1 MNQVNVSC
9 HIVKKK
15 ITNIKYKLDK
25 AKYIMWSLTKTFKWI
40 LTIKSWI
47 RLHLCSSK

>member
-25 AKYIMWSLTKTFKWI
+25 AKYNVVTNQDI
-40 LTIKSWI
+40 
-47 RLHLCSSK
+47 